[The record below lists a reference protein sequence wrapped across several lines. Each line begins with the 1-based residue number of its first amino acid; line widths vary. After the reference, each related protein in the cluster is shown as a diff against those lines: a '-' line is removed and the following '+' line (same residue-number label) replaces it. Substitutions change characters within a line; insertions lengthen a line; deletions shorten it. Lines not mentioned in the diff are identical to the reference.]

1 MIALKIIAVLL
12 GAAFA
17 SFGYLIFFKKKY
29 NLINNFEAERKA
41 GIKDE
46 AYAKRVGIIEFV
58 VGIAMVIAG
67 TALTIF
73 A

>member
-1 MIALKIIAVLL
+1 MIALKIITVLL

-67 TALTIF
+67 AALTIF